1 MIKAWLVGPL
11 APRPRLFGNS
21 IPRQFPSGAL
31 MVLGPQM
38 PVCWPGPLRRE
49 TKSNEQSRSDETNR
63 GQLTEVLDFK
73 APSAPMHRRTRS
85 APTGAPWGAPH
96 HETTHHTT
104 SKRPPPR
111 ETKRTRP
118 PGARLTKRI
127 GADCRKSLKGN
138 GDELAEL
145 AHRGRTDQRT
155 RGRTVPRTSGR
166 SGVRAIRQRTGRRSV
181 GRPLSGQSLLVVP
194 GGPSLTK
201 EQAAALIAAQEAA
214 ELGVVVAV
222 GPSE

>member
-21 IPRQFPSGAL
+21 ISRQFPSGAL
-31 MVLGPQM
+31 VLLNPRK
-38 PVCWPGPLRRE
+38 PVCWPASFRRE
-49 TKSNEQSRSDETNR
+49 SKPNEQSRSDETNP

-73 APSAPMHRRTRS
+73 APSAPTHRRTRS
-85 APTGAPWGAPH
+85 APTGAPRGAPH

-104 SKRPPPR
+104 SKRLPPR
-111 ETKRTRP
+111 ETKRTQP

-127 GADCRKSLKGN
+127 GADCRKSLNRN

-145 AHRGRTDQRT
+145 AHRGRTR
-155 RGRTVPRTSGR
+155 RRTVPRTSGR

-201 EQAAALIAAQEAA
+201 EQAAALIAAEEAA
-214 ELGVVVAV
+214 ELGVVVAI